1 MLLYEISKTSSANTI
16 SVYTY
21 LTDSPELKASNSS
34 ADIPLSSNAQ
44 LRLSSDN
51 SVYLSDNKIVTD
63 NSDILSRVEQVI
75 LYKIYSNATT
85 EVAWTITES
94 INHQSLDDMC
104 IFQLQNGS
112 FVLSILD
119 TTTVRFFE
127 YNNFDF
133 HFLSD
138 FFLSV
143 TIDCFIYQILVL
155 CIKALL
161 FNSTMVQRKLLQR
174 DSALCCFFSSVVIFL
189 IWLIYINKLNIF
201 NVFL

>member
-1 MLLYEISKTSSANTI
+1 MLWYIIIIFISLILTLLAEPNHSKGDYYYEVEDVYCIKVLKVGTLLYEISKTSSANTI

-21 LTDSPELKASNSS
+21 STDSLKTSSS

-51 SVYLSDNKIVTD
+51 SVYISDNKIVTD

-75 LYKIYSNATT
+75 LYKVSSNATT

-127 YNNFDF
+127 YNNFD
-133 HFLSD
+133 
-138 FFLSV
+138 
-143 TIDCFIYQILVL
+143 
-155 CIKALL
+155 
-161 FNSTMVQRKLLQR
+161 
-174 DSALCCFFSSVVIFL
+174 
-189 IWLIYINKLNIF
+189 
-201 NVFL
+201 

>member
-104 IFQLQNGS
+104 IFQLKNGN

-127 YNNFDF
+127 YNNFDC

-143 TIDCFIYQILVL
+143 VIDCFIYQILVL
-155 CIKALL
+155 CIKAHLYILIPRWCKVSSFREILL
-161 FNSTMVQRKLLQR
+161 FVVSSLPWL
-174 DSALCCFFSSVVIFL
+174 FSL
-189 IWLIYINKLNIF
+189 YG
-201 NVFL
+201 